1 MGDVVSIEVDG
12 EPGEPRFESNR
23 GRPAWGMPLAIVV
36 VSALVLGVGWT
47 VLRSGGA
54 SNASSAAPIV
64 ATPTTTVRETHTSTE
79 APLVRSGAS
88 TTIPAA
94 PTTTTVPAPDMH
106 DPVEA
111 TRTALT
117 AWGDFAITG
126 DLTRVRL
133 LFSAG
138 GPQLTQLED
147 EAARITRPADP
158 SVPGYLVT
166 LSEPSTSVHDT
177 TATVAGTVVWTHP
190 AEPDQTYRWAIEMHK
205 ADDGA
210 WRLFTV
216 RTMAA

>member
-12 EPGEPRFESNR
+12 EPGEPRFETNG
-23 GRPAWGMPLAIVV
+23 GRPKWGMPVAIVV
-36 VSALVLGVGWT
+36 VGVLVLGVGWT

-54 SNASSAAPIV
+54 STASSAAPIV

-79 APLVRSGAS
+79 VPLVRGGAT
-88 TTIPAA
+88 TTIPAV
-94 PTTTTVPAPDMH
+94 PTTTTVPTPDMH

-111 TRTALT
+111 TRVALA

-147 EAARITRPADP
+147 EAARITRPAGT
-158 SVPGYLVT
+158 SGPGYVVT
-166 LSEPSTSVHDT
+166 LSEPTATVHAT
-177 TATVAGTVVWTHP
+177 TATVTGTVVWTHP
-190 AEPDQTYRWAIEMHK
+190 AEPDQTYRWAIEMHR
-205 ADDGA
+205 ADDGS

-216 RTMAA
+216 RAAKV

>member
-12 EPGEPRFESNR
+12 EPGEPRFDTGG
-23 GRPAWGMPLAIVV
+23 GRPKWGMPVAIAVV
-36 VSALVLGVGWT
+36 GVLVLGVGWT

-54 SNASSAAPIV
+54 SSASSAAPIV
-64 ATPTTTVRETHTSTE
+64 ATPTTSVRETHTSTE
-79 APLVRSGAS
+79 SPLVRGGAS

-106 DPVEA
+106 DPVGA

-138 GPQLTQLED
+138 GPQLNQLED

-158 SVPGYLVT
+158 SVRGYLVT
-166 LSEPSTSVHDT
+166 LSEPSTSVHAT
-177 TATVAGTVVWTHP
+177 TATVTGMVVWTHP
-190 AEPDQTYRWAIEMHK
+190 DEPDQTYRWAIEMHK
-205 ADDGA
+205 ADDGT

-216 RTMAA
+216 RSVAA